1 MTDFDAMSH
10 EEMLAWLDAAN
21 SGHVQSGADQLIAA
35 AKEIR
40 KIGEEFKVRPQWV
53 RWKGEGADSFRTW
66 AGDLANATLRL
77 ADFSEDASSW
87 MGRASSAIA
96 QAQAS
101 IPRDV
106 PSAKAN
112 LEAAHAARNDPDAAA
127 VASKSSSELAALAA
141 SKEKVRQEAAAE
153 MRKLGQSYDASADQ
167 LEALAKNPP
176 RLPPPPDAFVPDG
189 GLEKDKRST
198 DVAFPGV
205 EQPATANNAVS
216 SRTARAGADEV
227 GSGSGGSATVASGT
241 DERQGAVRA
250 PVQVDEPARMAV
262 DSVAP
267 LPLATSSHGS
277 GPVGPPPVATPT
289 PLGARFGE
297 QMAFPAVGGPGSLG
311 RSGSSTPAHGGVVEG
326 RRTPGGAGEDFPQ
339 GQGTTTPGRGVP
351 GPAPGQA
358 QSGASGISGGRP
370 APAAPGRPATGNS
383 RGLVMGGE
391 GASSHSPAGRA
402 MGTGVPSGRAASG
415 HQGTVGGGARNGGII
430 GGQAEQS
437 GRTPTRSATP
447 GGSAVARGGIV
458 GGRPQGAGRSG
469 VTRNGA
475 PSGATPRP
483 AAPRSRGGTRPG
495 YLVEDEET
503 WRPDNR
509 RIVPPVVD

>member
-10 EEMLAWLDAAN
+10 EEMLAWLDVAN

-53 RWKGEGADSFRTW
+53 EWKGEGADSFRTW

-141 SKEKVRQEAAAE
+141 SKEKMRQEAAAE

-167 LEALAKNPP
+167 LEALAQNPP

-198 DVAFPGV
+198 DVAFPGSD
-205 EQPATANNAVS
+205 QPATANKAVS
-216 SRTARAGADEV
+216 GGMTHAAADEIASV
-227 GSGSGGSATVASGT
+227 PEGSATVAPGT
-241 DERQGAVRA
+241 GERQGAVRA
-250 PVQVDEPARMAV
+250 PVQVDEPAHTAV
-262 DSVAP
+262 DSVATVP
-267 LPLATSSHGS
+267 AVASPQGS
-277 GPVGPPPVATPT
+277 GPAGPPPTTPT
-289 PLGARFGE
+289 PLGGPFGE
-297 QMAFPAVGGPGSLG
+297 QVAFPPVGGPGSPVRSFSPTPGQG
-311 RSGSSTPAHGGVVEG
+311 RPVEG
-326 RRTPGGAGEDFPQ
+326 RRMPGGAGGASPQ
-339 GQGTTTPGRGVP
+339 ERGATMPGRGVP
-351 GPAPGQA
+351 GLAPGPA
-358 QSGASGISGGRP
+358 QSGTSGISGGRP
-370 APAAPGRPATGNS
+370 APAVPGRPATGTS

-391 GASSHSPAGRA
+391 GTAGRGAAGNA
-402 MGTGVPSGRAASG
+402 MAPGVPSGRVTSG
-415 HQGTVGGGARNGGII
+415 RQGTVGGGARDGGII
-430 GGQAEQS
+430 GGQAERP

-458 GGRPQGAGRSG
+458 GGRPQGTSRSG

-475 PSGATPRP
+475 QSGATPRP